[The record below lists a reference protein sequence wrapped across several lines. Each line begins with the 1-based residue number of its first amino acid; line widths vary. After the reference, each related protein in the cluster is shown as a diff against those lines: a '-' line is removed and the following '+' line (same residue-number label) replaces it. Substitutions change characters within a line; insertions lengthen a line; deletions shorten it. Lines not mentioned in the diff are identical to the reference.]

1 VGDDSGSY
9 TLLHQHHR
17 GDPLSEATACPPS
30 VVADTIMRTIEL
42 GVTITDA
49 AVDDKQT
56 TIFCTPVARDPR
68 CPDCG
73 RDGRYRDAVTRPLTD
88 LPVGGYPLV
97 LQVAVPR
104 YRCLTPECG
113 RAVFNQDLGKL
124 AAPRASTTRRCARY
138 ALRRLMIDRTTIAA
152 IAAELGASW
161 HTVSSIAMRATAD
174 LIAAAGPD
182 RLAGVRVIGVDEHRW
197 APRRVGAAGFV
208 TLIIDLTPT
217 HDHRGP
223 ARLLDLVPGRSAT
236 TLATWLSAQP
246 ADFAQSVQ
254 VIAMD
259 GFTGY
264 KTAAAQV
271 IPDAVTVMDPFHVVA
286 LAGTKLDLIRQR
298 IQQQTLGRRGHT
310 GDPLYGIRRIA
321 RTRLQLLSTR
331 QYARLSSVFDAEEHL
346 AVKVAWLIYQ
356 KIIAAYAD
364 PNRRRGKKAMTVLID
379 SIRRAVPAGL
389 EEIAQLGR
397 TLWRRRADILAFFDH
412 HASNGPTEAINGR
425 LEALRRNALGFR
437 NLTHYRWR
445 SLLHSGALHS
455 LVNAL

>member
-1 VGDDSGSY
+1 
-9 TLLHQHHR
+9 
-17 GDPLSEATACPPS
+17 
-30 VVADTIMRTIEL
+30 MRTIEL

-49 AVDDKQT
+49 AVDEKTT
-56 TIFCTPVARDPR
+56 TIFCAPVARDPR

-73 RDGRYRDAVTRPLTD
+73 REGRYRDTVIRPLTD
-88 LPVGGYPLV
+88 LPVAGYPLV

-104 YRCLTPECG
+104 YRCTTVDCG

-138 ALRRLMIDRTTIAA
+138 VLRRLMVDRTTISA
-152 IAAELGASW
+152 IAAELGISW
-161 HTVSSIAMRATAD
+161 HTVSSIAMRAVAD
-174 LIAAAGPD
+174 LVAAAGPD
-182 RLAGVRVIGVDEHRW
+182 RLTGVKVIGVDEHRW
-197 APRRVGAAGFV
+197 APRRIGPAGFV
-208 TLIIDLTPT
+208 TLIIDLTPV
-217 HDHRGP
+217 HDQSGP
-223 ARLLDLVPGRSAT
+223 ARLLDMVEGRSAT
-236 TLATWLSAQP
+236 ALADWLAAQS
-246 ADFAQSVQ
+246 ADFAAGVQ
-254 VIAMD
+254 VVAMD
-259 GFTGY
+259 GFAGY
-264 KTAAAQV
+264 KTAATAV
-271 IPDAVTVMDPFHVVA
+271 VPDAVTVMDPFHVVA
-286 LAGTKLDLIRQR
+286 LAGAKLDLIRQR
-298 IQQQTLGRRGHT
+298 IQQQTLARRGHT

-331 QYARLSSVFDAEEHL
+331 QYVRLTGVLDGEQHL

-364 PNRRRGKKAMTVLID
+364 PNQRRGKNAMTKLIA
-379 SIRRAVPAGL
+379 SIRRGVPAGL

-397 TLWRRRADILAFFDH
+397 TLWRRRDDILAFFDH

-445 SLLHSGALHS
+445 SLLHSGALHA